1 MTGGKSGPQFGSKGS
16 WRPFRQR
23 QSKLQRL
30 SQKHP
35 FLCVGLPFLT
45 AVIGGSFV
53 LLPTQQTKYE
63 VRDKHV
69 KTAPLANFKPAKREF
84 SLQEEYFKM
93 QTRGEWGEW
102 EPKRVERPPEDEPV
116 FDRYD

>member
-1 MTGGKSGPQFGSKGS
+1 MTGGGPQPRTGS
-16 WRPFRQR
+16 WRPQPR

-30 SQKHP
+30 SRRHP

-53 LLPTQQTKYE
+53 ILPTQKTKYE
-63 VRDKHV
+63 VRDSRIKSESIAEYQP
-69 KTAPLANFKPAKREF
+69 KRREF
-84 SLQEEYFKM
+84 NLQEEYFRM
-93 QTRGEWGEW
+93 QTKGEWGEW

-116 FDRYD
+116 FDRYDK